1 MDHLEAVL
9 ETPASP
15 VTEVDKRNTA
25 NALPSPSNAPC
36 TFRIAVLSGD
46 GIGPEV
52 MAEAVRVLNAVTE
65 IFPDVRFELNELAAG
80 AGHFLQTG
88 VALPAETLA
97 ACEQADAILLG
108 AMGLPNVLSSDGRE
122 VAPQIDLREKLDLYC
137 GLRPIRLFHSAD
149 SPLKQVQGGEINLVI
164 VRESTEGLFSTRH
177 VLPAPTANIVDDVLR
192 ITRQG
197 SERLF
202 RAAFRLAQ
210 TRRQRVTLVDKANVL
225 PSMVFFRSVFEQVAA
240 EFPDVAT
247 EKIYVDAAALYLVQ
261 RPQAF
266 DVIVTENMFGD
277 ILSDLAASLVGG
289 MGLAP
294 SADIGE
300 RAAIFQPAH
309 GTAPDIAGRGIAN
322 PTAMILSVAL
332 MLEWL
337 GDLRTVAAAK
347 RIRRAVDQVMGD
359 ATKRTPDLRGS
370 LSTRQMGDEVLLAL
384 AATKPIP

>member
-15 VTEVDKRNTA
+15 VTEIDKRNTA
-25 NALPSPSNAPC
+25 TALPTPSNAPR

-65 IFPDVRFELNELAAG
+65 FSPDVRFELIELAAG
-80 AGHFLQTG
+80 AGHFLQSG

-108 AMGLPNVLSSDGRE
+108 AMGLPNVLNLDGRE

-149 SPLKQVQGGEINLVI
+149 SPLKQVQGGEIDLVI

-177 VLPAPTANIVDDVLR
+177 ALPAPTANVVDDVLR

-210 TRRQRVTLVDKANVL
+210 TRRRRVTLVDKANVL

-240 EFPDVAT
+240 EFPEVAT

-337 GDLRTVAAAK
+337 GDLRTVWAAK
-347 RIRRAVDQVMGD
+347 RIRQAVDQVLGD

-384 AATKPIP
+384 AATKPSP